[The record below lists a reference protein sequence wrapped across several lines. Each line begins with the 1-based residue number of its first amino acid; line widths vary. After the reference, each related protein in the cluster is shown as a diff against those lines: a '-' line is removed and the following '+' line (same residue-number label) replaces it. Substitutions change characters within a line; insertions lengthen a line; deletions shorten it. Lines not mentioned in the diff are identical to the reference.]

1 MRTDN
6 RWTLSLTLNGCIV
19 GVVAQC
25 GGCDNYHIWSA
36 LLIGMFAALTYMGI
50 SKLMLS
56 LKLDDPLDA
65 VAVHAGGGKHYVNQI
80 TYFEVCILLK
90 LLQLSWPIVKNHNN
104 SVIQD
109 Y

>member
-1 MRTDN
+1 M
-6 RWTLSLTLNGCIV
+6 TLNGCIV

-25 GGCDNYHIWSA
+25 SGCDKYHIWSA

-65 VAVHAGGGKHYVNQI
+65 VAVHAGGGKHYVNYIGRTWYYTII
-80 TYFEVCILLK
+80 TIKMANLR
-90 LLQLSWPIVKNHNN
+90 NHNN
-104 SVIQD
+104 SVI
-109 Y
+109 

>member
-25 GGCDNYHIWSA
+25 GGCDKYHIWSA
-36 LLIGMFAALTYMGI
+36 LLIGTFAALTYMGI

-56 LKLDDPLDA
+56 MKLDDPLDA
-65 VAVHAGGGKHYVNQI
+65 VAVHVGGGKHYVNQI
-80 TYFEVCILLK
+80 TYCEVLFFILNGK
-90 LLQLSWPIVKNHNN
+90 TNHKKHNN
-104 SVIQD
+104 SLI
-109 Y
+109 